1 MIRKSQLF
9 LAVAALAGMN
19 VAMAACN
26 TTQWG
31 QGMPPGGA
39 AVGGPIADGPVNTDG
54 NAALTNRY
62 SGKCAL
68 ASSAAGR
75 YVQDGLPSAE
85 SSYISRFYVK
95 PNTTGESVV
104 FQAMADEA
112 PDYAIFKISFDATAG
127 AFKFYGSNGAG
138 GFGTPVSVT
147 TVNGSPIV
155 PNRWYMIETDF
166 KRNAGTSG
174 GTLAAS
180 VIGNRGNTVALTG
193 TTPSTAT
200 LTAGNIVLADA
211 GDGVDY
217 VQLGWVSGGAGTE
230 LIVDAFESRRSTAIG
245 SLKRG
250 DANNSGTCTS
260 GDATQALQEVN
271 AITANNEPGLKL
283 GQTDCNESGSVTA
296 GDATCILNLVNADTA
311 SGGTRV
317 CGVPSV

>member
-31 QGMPPGGA
+31 QGSSPGGA
-39 AVGGPIADGPVNTDG
+39 AIGGPIADGPVNSDA
-54 NAALTNRY
+54 NPAATNRY
-62 SGKCAL
+62 SGKCSL
-68 ASSAAGR
+68 ASNAVGK
-75 YVQDGLPSAE
+75 YVQDGLPQAE
-85 SSYISRFYVK
+85 SSYLSRFYVK
-95 PNTTGESVV
+95 PNTTGEAVI

-112 PDYAIFKISFDATAG
+112 TDYAIFKISFDATAG

-138 GFGTPVSVT
+138 GFGTPVSIS

-155 PNRWYMIETDF
+155 ANRWYMIETDF
-166 KRNAGTSG
+166 KRNSGTSG

-217 VQLGWVSGGAGTE
+217 VQLGWVSGGGGTDV
-230 LIVDAFESRRSTAIG
+230 IVDAFESRRSTAIG

-317 CGVPSV
+317 CGIPTT